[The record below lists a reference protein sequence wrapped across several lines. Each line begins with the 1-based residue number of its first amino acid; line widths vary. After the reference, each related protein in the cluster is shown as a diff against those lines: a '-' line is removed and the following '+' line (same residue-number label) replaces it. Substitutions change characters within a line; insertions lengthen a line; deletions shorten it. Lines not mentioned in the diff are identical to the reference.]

1 MIGTMDKDAATEVDN
16 DAERFLEALL
26 DRVAKLMALSE
37 TPKFPGIM
45 AAASSFVA
53 APFTAMPAAVSA
65 RAYLAGGI
73 DKRVKFARLDGLD
86 NVGVKWD
93 QVFRC
98 GDLEGLAGRK
108 FHRPRAEPD
117 MGI

>member
-1 MIGTMDKDAATEVDN
+1 
-16 DAERFLEALL
+16 
-26 DRVAKLMALSE
+26 
-37 TPKFPGIM
+37 M
-45 AAASSFVA
+45 AAASSSVA
-53 APFTAMPAAVSA
+53 TPFAAMPAAVST

-93 QVFRC
+93 QVFRR
-98 GDLEGLAGRK
+98 GDLEGLAGRI

-117 MGI
+117 LGI

>member
-1 MIGTMDKDAATEVDN
+1 
-16 DAERFLEALL
+16 
-26 DRVAKLMALSE
+26 
-37 TPKFPGIM
+37 M
-45 AAASSFVA
+45 AAASSSVA
-53 APFTAMPAAVSA
+53 TPFAAMPAAVST

-93 QVFRC
+93 QGFRR

-117 MGI
+117 LGI